1 MNDPALNVAA
11 FNGQLEFAKMLVE
24 MDAEL
29 NVRGFGG
36 RTALCHAISQGHEEV
51 AAYLREVGATE

>member
-1 MNDPALNVAA
+1 
-11 FNGQLEFAKMLVE
+11 MLVE